1 MALIKRISRLFA
13 ADMHAVLDQLEEPE
27 LVLKQA
33 IREME
38 DELARQT
45 RRNTRVEKEIDTLS
59 KRAKAL
65 AASQSDLDGKLDTCF
80 ELGNDD
86 LARKLTRRKLE
97 GARLMDS
104 VASRLTALQDERAE
118 LDRTLATNRGQL
130 DSLQQKAELLVSERA
145 ASAECLDGP
154 IDRVGEDEVEI
165 AFLREKQSR
174 TSS

>member
-38 DELARQT
+38 DELARQAQHGK
-45 RRNTRVEKEIDTLS
+45 RLEKESDAL
-59 KRAKAL
+59 KKHAQAL
-65 AASQSDLDGKLDTCF
+65 AAAQEDLDAKLDTCF

-97 GARLMDS
+97 SAKRAEW
-104 VASRLTALQDERAE
+104 VASRLGALQDERAE
-118 LDRTLATNRGQL
+118 LAGIIATNRGQL
-130 DSLQQKAELLVSERA
+130 DSLQQKAELLVTERTA
-145 ASAECLDGP
+145 CSDALDGP
-154 IDRVGEDEVEI
+154 VDRIGEDEVEI
-165 AFLREKQSR
+165 AFLREKHARAAS
-174 TSS
+174 